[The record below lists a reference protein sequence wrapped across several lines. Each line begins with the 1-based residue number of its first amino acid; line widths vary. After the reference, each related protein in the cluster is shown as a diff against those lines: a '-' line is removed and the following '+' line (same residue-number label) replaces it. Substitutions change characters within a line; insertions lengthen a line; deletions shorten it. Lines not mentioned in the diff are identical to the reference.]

1 MIRAFPSATTAL
13 SLAAIFIPPFPAC
26 AQSIASTGTIDL
38 SAIVQPLLAVIG
50 TVISGLL
57 AIYVPRGLAAFQART
72 GIELTDQQRAV
83 VLGAVR
89 TAAGVVETKLDQGVM
104 RAGHVEVANP
114 MVRAEA
120 VAAINA
126 VPVAAAALNMTVD
139 GVARMIVG
147 AVDTASHGAPSQTP
161 VAQSTVPQAPVPRYA
176 SPQVAVPQSTVP
188 QPTVPQTPVPQ
199 TGGAQTAGPQ
209 TAAITTVAA

>member
-1 MIRAFPSATTAL
+1 MIRAFPLVTTAL
-13 SLAAIFIPPFPAC
+13 SLAAIFIRPFPAC
-26 AQSIASTGTIDL
+26 AQSVASASTLDL

-104 RAGHVEVANP
+104 RADHVEVANP

-126 VPVAAAALNMTVD
+126 VPAAAAALNMTVN

-147 AVDTASHGAPSQTP
+147 AVDTAAHGAASQTAASQTAASQTP
-161 VAQSTVPQAPVPRYA
+161 AVQSSVPQAPVPRYA
-176 SPQVAVPQSTVP
+176 PPQTPI
-188 QPTVPQTPVPQ
+188 PQTPVPQ
-199 TGGAQTAGPQ
+199 TSGPQ
-209 TAAITTVAA
+209 SAAIVTVAS